1 MKILVVSML
10 RLGDLIMAAQ
20 SLVAIRKIYPDAD
33 IHLLTNRSNLPIA
46 KLINGV
52 TRVHY
57 FERELCQ
64 KSLGEENR
72 SVFEATDR
80 IDDLIKRLNKY
91 EFDKVIN
98 LTQNRIS
105 AHLSGMVNAT
115 EYHGMITSENN
126 VVHLSSP
133 WFRHLNN
140 YIAGKGT
147 DAFHYVDLFRSA
159 LGFEEKWSEA
169 DVFIQPKTRAFSE
182 HKNKIVVQAWSSDEK
197 KDYSI
202 SNWRKYFTHLASIRP
217 NTEVVVLGAPNERQ
231 RLNSFLKDIGDP
243 GIKIEPAIL
252 TFEELLDYLPRQ
264 SCVVSVDTSI
274 KHLAGAIGMRVI
286 ELALGSSDPRKTG
299 VYSEGS
305 IVIKSRVDCAPC
317 SHIKTCSKASYLCEE
332 SIDPEMLSMV
342 THEYLRGSW
351 PSLRVLAEE
360 YRENTYIGRVGFTQS
375 GLWFTQSL
383 HPVEWQRE
391 KESLVNLESW
401 RFTLNRK
408 YLELSPPFQK
418 VAHSLAPTLMDPQ
431 KLMVERLE
439 SVSRQTEM
447 NVDRVARQVHDAVKD
462 LAVGDISDNKEVLRE
477 LRALESDL
485 GLGDYLSRYVH
496 SISAQGISSI
506 RSLRESIN
514 ELRNFQVTKTNILR
528 SIHNMNKEEQV

>member
-10 RLGDLIMAAQ
+10 RLGDLIMASQAF
-20 SLVAIRKIYPDAD
+20 VAIRKAYPNAD

-46 KLINGV
+46 KLLSGI
-52 TRVHY
+52 TRCHY

-64 KSLGEENR
+64 KSIGEENR

-98 LTQNRIS
+98 FTQNRIS
-105 AHLSGMVNAT
+105 AHLSGMVNAQ
-115 EYHGMITSENN
+115 EYHGMITSENG

-159 LGFEEKWSEA
+159 LGFEEKWSMQ
-169 DVFIQPKTRAFSE
+169 DIFVKSKNRAFAD
-182 HKNKIVVQAWSSDEK
+182 HKGKIVIQAWSSDEK

-202 SNWRKYFTHLASIRP
+202 SSWRKYIDHLASIRP
-217 NTEVVVLGAPNERQ
+217 NSEVVVLGAPNEKQ
-231 RLNSFLKDIGDP
+231 RLNSFIKDIGSAK
-243 GIKIEPAIL
+243 IKVEPAIL

-264 SCVVSVDTSI
+264 ACVVSVDTSI
-274 KHLAGAIGMRVI
+274 KHLAAAIGCRVV

-305 IVIKSRVDCAPC
+305 IVVKSRVDCAPC
-317 SHIKTCSKASYLCEE
+317 SHVKACSKASYLCEE
-332 SIDPEMLSMV
+332 SVDPEMFSMV
-342 THEYLRGSW
+342 THEYLLGNW

-360 YRENTYIGRVGFTQS
+360 YREQAYIGRVGFTSS
-375 GLWFTQSL
+375 GLWYTRSL

-408 YLELSPPFQK
+408 YLELSPPFED
-418 VAHSLAPTLMDPQ
+418 VALSLAPTLMDPQ

-447 NVDRVARQVHDAVKD
+447 NVDRVARQVHDAVKE
-462 LAVGDISDNKEVLRE
+462 LAVGGVAENKEVLRE
-477 LRALESDL
+477 LQALESEL
-485 GLGDYLSRYVH
+485 GLGDYLSQYVH
-496 SISAQGISSI
+496 SISSQGISSI

-528 SIHNMNKEEQV
+528 SIHNINKEEQV